1 MLFRSRG
8 HRVPYDGELASTPVD
23 TMVQAIQN
31 YYMLYLLLG
40 LGVAILGILIMRKI
54 VGRKKTPKEGRIG
67 SMPGVKAEAIRENE
81 TENEAVTENE
91 MKIEDMEIETK
102 NRKEGES

>member
-1 MLFRSRG
+1 
-8 HRVPYDGELASTPVD
+8 
-23 TMVQAIQN
+23 
-31 YYMLYLLLG
+31 
-40 LGVAILGILIMRKI
+40 MRKI

-67 SMPGVKAEAIRENE
+67 STPGVKAEAIRENE
-81 TENEAVTENE
+81 TENETENGAVTENE